1 MKPLTPRLA
10 YYVLKS
16 RAYHAILRTPR
27 FRTAKSADPAPPPAT
42 ERHPDRPQRATTG
55 RAYRFA
61 PDRAQRPAKDRP
73 QRPAK
78 DRPQRFPKDRPQ
90 RSVPDR
96 PHRRTK
102 ALAG

>member
-16 RAYHAILRTPR
+16 RAYHTILRTPR
-27 FRTAKSADPAPPPAT
+27 FRTAKSAAPAPPSAT
-42 ERHPDRPQRATTG
+42 DRHPDRPQRVTTD
-55 RAYRFA
+55 RAY
-61 PDRAQRPAKDRP
+61 RPAKDRP

-90 RSVPDR
+90 RSAPDR

>member
-1 MKPLTPRLA
+1 MNPFKPRLA

-27 FRTAKSADPAPPPAT
+27 FRTAKPAADGAG
-42 ERHPDRPQRATTG
+42 ERHPDRPQRTCTG
-55 RAYRFA
+55 RTM
-61 PDRAQRPAKDRP
+61 PSRATGRP
-73 QRPAK
+73 QRPAT
-78 DRPQRFPKDRPQ
+78 
-90 RSVPDR
+90 DR